1 MTCRVQKRAS
11 LLIGSLPFRGGCAR
25 RTVVDVEDRLRV
37 VTRYSSP
44 DEADGEEYP
53 SCSSSSRV
61 CSSRNSRDSRPPGDR
76 SARGVGDSLAFAMLA
91 LTGRWRS

>member
-1 MTCRVQKRAS
+1 VTCRVQKRAS
-11 LLIGSLPFRGGCAR
+11 LLRGSFPFRGVCAR

-61 CSSRNSRDSRPPGDR
+61 CSSRNSRDSRPSR
-76 SARGVGDSLAFAMLA
+76 TSARGVDDSLVFTMLA
-91 LTGRWRS
+91 LTGRRRS